1 MSNIHI
7 KHPPGSKVV
16 ENIIFPFVNL
26 VLAYIDDVVSHA
38 LEPSDN
44 LREKI
49 CFKLLLIENIIKYVP
64 YSI

>member
-7 KHPPGSKVV
+7 KHPPGSKLI
-16 ENIIFPFVNL
+16 ENINFPFVNL
-26 VLAYIDDVVSHA
+26 DLVYIDDVVGHA

-49 CFKLLLIENIIKYVP
+49 CFKLLSIENIIKYVP

>member
-16 ENIIFPFVNL
+16 ENINFPFVNL

-49 CFKLLLIENIIKYVP
+49 CFKLLSIENIIKYVP